1 MCRCFVQIKTGV
13 MLNIIG
19 IAVVTTA
26 INTFGYAYFNL
37 GLVPDWAF
45 RLVQATP
52 SSVQNVTSV
61 ILNNSVTVMSDLST
75 GVQGILDNIT
85 AV

>member
-1 MCRCFVQIKTGV
+1 MQIKTGTI
-13 MLNIIG
+13 LNIIG

-26 INTFGYAYFNL
+26 INTFGYAYFDL
-37 GLVPDWAF
+37 GHVPDWAF

-52 SSVQNVTSV
+52 TSVQNITSV
-61 ILNNSVTVMSDLST
+61 LLNNSVTVST
-75 GVQGILDNIT
+75 EVQGILGNVT